1 MKKLIFVL
9 LLSSIASGAFANNA
23 AVATV
28 QRMYA
33 EARTGTAGF
42 TVVEKYAD
50 ISLKKAIRASN
61 QYTEQTGYICTD
73 ADPMWANQDP
83 QEKAKVSVTALGG
96 NKVKASFKQYGK
108 NVTRI
113 YTLNCNGNSCAV
125 SYVSGLKH
133 ELMQCR

>member
-28 QRMYA
+28 QRMYT
-33 EARTGTAGF
+33 EASKGIPGI

-50 ISLKKAIRASN
+50 SSLKQVMRAADK
-61 QYTEQTGYICTD
+61 YTERTGYICTD
-73 ADPMWANQDP
+73 ADPMWDNQDP
-83 QEKAKVSVTALGG
+83 QEKAKVSVTSLGG

-108 NVTRI
+108 NVNRI
-113 YTLNCNGNSCAV
+113 YTLNCNENSCKV
-125 SYVSGLKH
+125 SDVSGLKH
-133 ELMQCR
+133 ELIQCR